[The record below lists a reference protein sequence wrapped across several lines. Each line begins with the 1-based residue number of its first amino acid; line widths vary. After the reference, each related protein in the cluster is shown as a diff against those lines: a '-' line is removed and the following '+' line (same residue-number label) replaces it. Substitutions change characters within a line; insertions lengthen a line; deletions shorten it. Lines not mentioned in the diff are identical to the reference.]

1 MSDRVFRSDDGQFL
15 TQSLFLEC
23 SYDDTSKVLY
33 TLKNRD
39 HEHKGIKYPSFHR
52 LYMEI
57 GDPTEYA
64 VATTLF
70 DGWSHWQKILCSGR
84 IMPYIQAARDELEVK
99 LRSQGIKKMMQ
110 LANGERASETAAKW
124 LSDKGW
130 EKNGMGRPTR
140 EKVSREAKKLAQ
152 IQSEVMDDAK
162 RLSGN

>member
-1 MSDRVFRSDDGQFL
+1 MNDRVFRSDDGQYL

-23 SYDDTSKVLY
+23 SYEDTSKVLY

-39 HEHKGIKYPSFHR
+39 YEYKGIKYPSLHR

-57 GDPTEYA
+57 GDPTEYQ

-70 DGWSHWQKILCSGR
+70 EGWAHWQKILGSPR
-84 IMPYIQAARDELEVK
+84 IMPAIQAARDELEVK

-130 EKNGMGRPTR
+130 EKSGMGRPTR
-140 EKVSREAKKLAQ
+140 EKVAREAKKLAQ